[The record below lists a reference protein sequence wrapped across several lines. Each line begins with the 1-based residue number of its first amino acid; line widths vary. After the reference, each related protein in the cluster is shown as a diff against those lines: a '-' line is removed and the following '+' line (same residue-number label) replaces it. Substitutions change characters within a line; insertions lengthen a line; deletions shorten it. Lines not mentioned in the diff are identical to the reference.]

1 MKKFLLSFVFII
13 AFTFYAILSSSKQ
26 LGIYIN
32 NLPVG
37 DPASKSAPTSDPQ
50 PDKTITPAPPTSNPK
65 TTKKPPQPAPTPT
78 PTPSPKPAPTPPP
91 APKGIYRD
99 GSYTGTTADA
109 YYGNVQVAATIQG
122 GRLTDVQFLQYPSD
136 RRTSIQIN
144 TQAMPYLITEAI
156 QAQNAQVDIVSGATD
171 TSNAFIES
179 LGSAL
184 AQAKN

>member
-1 MKKFLLSFVFII
+1 MKKFLLSFAFII
-13 AFTFYAILSSSKQ
+13 TFTFYAILNNSKQ

-32 NLPVG
+32 TLPVG

-50 PDKTITPAPPTSNPK
+50 PNKTITPTPPTSSPK
-65 TTKKPPQPAPTPT
+65 NTKKPPQPTPTPKPTPT
-78 PTPSPKPAPTPPP
+78 PTPTPPP
-91 APKGIYRD
+91 ALKGMYEN
-99 GSYTGTTADA
+99 GSYTGSTADA
-109 YYGNVQVAATIQG
+109 YYGYVQVAATIQG
-122 GRLTDVQFLQYPSD
+122 GRLADVQFLQYPSD

-179 LGSAL
+179 LSSAL
-184 AQAKN
+184 AQAKT